1 MRSQAA
7 HGNALVC
14 MCVSVSTYAGLSSPE
29 QKEVDMLDKIL
40 SHLQQGRVIR
50 AGQWTPP
57 EVRTSAWQQQQ

>member
-1 MRSQAA
+1 
-7 HGNALVC
+7 